1 MIEWFDNHC
10 HLSEN
15 PEEEI
20 LRAREALVTGFVN
33 VGTDLETSQMAME
46 KAKRFPDVWSTA
58 GVHPHEA
65 RKGVDGIK
73 DLLEDPNVV
82 AVGEAGLD
90 YHYDYSPR
98 EDQNRVFAEQI
109 EMANTSK
116 LPLVIHTREAWEE
129 TFKILDSEGV
139 PASTVFHCFTGGK
152 EEAKEC
158 LKRGAY
164 LSFSGII
171 TFNKSELLREA
182 ASECPLDRA
191 MIETDSP
198 YLTPVPFRGKKNEPA
213 YVSDIGLKCAELFG
227 IEPKILAERLTEN
240 TRRFFELKRPN

>member
-15 PEEEI
+15 AEEEI
-20 LRAREALVTGFVN
+20 LKARKALVAGFIN
-33 VGTDLETSQMAME
+33 VGTDFETSSEAIE
-46 KAKRFPDVWSTA
+46 KAKILPDVWATA

-65 RKGVDGIK
+65 RKGIDGIEG
-73 DLLEDPNVV
+73 LLEDSNVV

-90 YHYDYSPR
+90 YHYDHSPR
-98 EDQNRVFAEQI
+98 EDQKKVFAEQI
-109 EMANTSK
+109 ELANKSE
-116 LPLVIHTREAWEE
+116 LPLVIHTREAWED

-139 PASTVFHCFTGGK
+139 PKSIVFHCFTGGTI
-152 EEAKEC
+152 EAKEC
-158 LKRGAY
+158 LERGAY

-171 TFNKSELLREA
+171 TFKNSESLREA

-191 MIETDSP
+191 MIETDSL

-213 YVSDIGLKCAELFG
+213 NVVLVGQELAYLQDKSPEEIALATTQNALDFYGLL
-227 IEPKILAERLTEN
+227 
-240 TRRFFELKRPN
+240 

>member
-20 LRAREALVTGFVN
+20 LKARKALVAGFIN
-33 VGTDLETSQMAME
+33 VGTDFETSSEAIE
-46 KAKRFPDVWSTA
+46 KAKILPDVWATA

-65 RKGVDGIK
+65 RKGIDGIEG
-73 DLLEDPNVV
+73 LLEDSNVV

-90 YHYDYSPR
+90 YHYDHSPR
-98 EDQNRVFAEQI
+98 EDQKKVFAEQI
-109 EMANTSK
+109 ELANKSE
-116 LPLVIHTREAWEE
+116 LPLVIHTREAWED

-139 PASTVFHCFTGGK
+139 PKSIVFHCFTGGTI
-152 EEAKEC
+152 EAKEC
-158 LKRGAY
+158 LERGAY

-171 TFNKSELLREA
+171 TFKKSESLREA

-213 YVSDIGLKCAELFG
+213 NVVLVGQELAYLQDKSPEEIALATTQNALDFYGLL
-227 IEPKILAERLTEN
+227 
-240 TRRFFELKRPN
+240 

>member
-10 HLSEN
+10 HLPEN

-20 LRAREALVTGFVN
+20 LRARKELVVGFVN
-33 VGTDLETSQMAME
+33 VGTDLETSRMAKE
-46 KAKRFPDVWSTA
+46 KAKIFPDVWSTA

-65 RKGVDGIK
+65 RKGIEGIK
-73 DLLEDPNVV
+73 DLLKDSNVV

-90 YHYDYSPR
+90 YHYDHSPR
-98 EDQNRVFAEQI
+98 EDQNRVFAEHI
-109 EMANTSK
+109 EMAHTFN

-139 PASTVFHCFTGGK
+139 PESTVFHCFTGGK
-152 EEAKEC
+152 DEAKEC

-171 TFNKSELLREA
+171 TFKKSELLREA

-213 YVSDIGLKCAELFG
+213 NVVLVGKELANLQDKPLEEIASATTQNALDFYGLRK
-227 IEPKILAERLTEN
+227 K
-240 TRRFFELKRPN
+240 

>member
-10 HLSEN
+10 HLPEN

-20 LRAREALVTGFVN
+20 LRARKELVVGFVN
-33 VGTDLETSQMAME
+33 VGTDLETSRMAKE
-46 KAKRFPDVWSTA
+46 KAKIFPDVWSTA

-65 RKGVDGIK
+65 RKGIEGIK
-73 DLLEDPNVV
+73 DLLKDSNVV

-90 YHYDYSPR
+90 YHYDHSPR
-98 EDQNRVFAEQI
+98 EDQNRVFAEHI
-109 EMANTSK
+109 EMAHTSN

-139 PASTVFHCFTGGK
+139 PESTVFHCFTGGK
-152 EEAKEC
+152 DEAKEC

-164 LSFSGII
+164 LSFSVII
-171 TFNKSELLREA
+171 TFKKSELLREA
-182 ASECPLDRA
+182 ASECPLDRV

-213 YVSDIGLKCAELFG
+213 NVVLVGKELANLQDKPLEEIASATTQNALDFYGLRK
-227 IEPKILAERLTEN
+227 K
-240 TRRFFELKRPN
+240 

>member
-10 HLSEN
+10 HLPEN

-20 LRAREALVTGFVN
+20 LRARKELVIGFVN
-33 VGTDLETSQMAME
+33 VGTDLETSRMAKE
-46 KAKRFPDVWSTA
+46 KAKIFPDVWSTA

-65 RKGVDGIK
+65 RKGIEGIK
-73 DLLEDPNVV
+73 DLLKDSNVV

-90 YHYDYSPR
+90 YHYDHSPR
-98 EDQNRVFAEQI
+98 EDQNRVFSEHI
-109 EMANTSK
+109 EMAHTSN

-139 PASTVFHCFTGGK
+139 PESTVFHCFTGGK
-152 EEAKEC
+152 DEAKEC

-171 TFNKSELLREA
+171 TFKKSELLREA

-213 YVSDIGLKCAELFG
+213 NVVLVGKELANLQDKPLEEIASATTQNALDFYGLRK
-227 IEPKILAERLTEN
+227 K
-240 TRRFFELKRPN
+240 

>member
-15 PEEEI
+15 AEEEI
-20 LRAREALVTGFVN
+20 LKARKALVAGFIN
-33 VGTDLETSQMAME
+33 VGTDFETSSEAIE
-46 KAKRFPDVWSTA
+46 KAKILPDVWATA

-65 RKGVDGIK
+65 RKGIDGIEG
-73 DLLEDPNVV
+73 LLEDSNVV

-90 YHYDYSPR
+90 YHYDHSPR
-98 EDQNRVFAEQI
+98 EDQKKVFAEQI
-109 EMANTSK
+109 ELANKSE
-116 LPLVIHTREAWEE
+116 LPLVIHTREAWED
-129 TFKILDSEGV
+129 TFKILDSEGL
-139 PASTVFHCFTGGK
+139 PKSIVFHCFTGGTI
-152 EEAKEC
+152 EAKEC
-158 LKRGAY
+158 LERGAY

-171 TFNKSELLREA
+171 TFKKSESLRDA

-213 YVSDIGLKCAELFG
+213 NVVLVGQELAYLQDKSPEEIALATTQNALDFYGL
-227 IEPKILAERLTEN
+227 R
-240 TRRFFELKRPN
+240 

>member
-15 PEEEI
+15 TEEEI
-20 LRAREALVTGFVN
+20 LKARKALVVGFIN
-33 VGTDLETSQMAME
+33 VGTDFETSCEAIE
-46 KAKRFPDVWSTA
+46 KARILPDVWATA

-65 RKGVDGIK
+65 KKGIEGIE
-73 DLLEDPNVV
+73 DLLGDPNVV

-98 EDQNRVFAEQI
+98 EDQRKVFAKQV
-109 EMANTSK
+109 EMANKSN

-139 PASTVFHCFTGGK
+139 PKSTVFHCFTGGTI
-152 EEAKEC
+152 EAKEC
-158 LKRGAY
+158 LERGAY

-171 TFNKSELLREA
+171 TFKRSESLREA

-213 YVSDIGLKCAELFG
+213 NVGLIGKELAYLQDKSSEE
-227 IEPKILAERLTEN
+227 IALATTQNALDFYGLR
-240 TRRFFELKRPN
+240 

>member
-10 HLSEN
+10 HLPEN
-15 PEEEI
+15 PEEDI
-20 LRAREALVTGFVN
+20 RRARKELVVGFVN
-33 VGTDLETSQMAME
+33 VGTDLETSRMAKE
-46 KAKRFPDVWSTA
+46 KAKIFSDVWSTA

-65 RKGVDGIK
+65 RKGIEGIK
-73 DLLEDPNVV
+73 DLLKDSNVV

-90 YHYDYSPR
+90 YHYDHSPR
-98 EDQNRVFAEQI
+98 EDQNRVFAEHI
-109 EMANTSK
+109 EMAHTFN

-139 PASTVFHCFTGGK
+139 PESTVFHCFTGGK
-152 EEAKEC
+152 DEAKEC

-171 TFNKSELLREA
+171 TFKKSELLREA

-213 YVSDIGLKCAELFG
+213 NVVLVGKELANLQDKPLEEIASATTQNALDFYGLRK
-227 IEPKILAERLTEN
+227 K
-240 TRRFFELKRPN
+240 

>member
-10 HLSEN
+10 HLPEN

-20 LRAREALVTGFVN
+20 LRARKELVVGFVN
-33 VGTDLETSQMAME
+33 VGTDLETSRMAKE
-46 KAKRFPDVWSTA
+46 KAKIFPDVWSTA

-65 RKGVDGIK
+65 RKGIEGIK
-73 DLLEDPNVV
+73 DLLKDSNVV

-90 YHYDYSPR
+90 YHYDHSPR
-98 EDQNRVFAEQI
+98 EDQNRVFAEHI
-109 EMANTSK
+109 EMAHTSN

-139 PASTVFHCFTGGK
+139 PESTVFHCFTGGK
-152 EEAKEC
+152 DEAKEC

-171 TFNKSELLREA
+171 TFKKSELLREA

-191 MIETDSP
+191 MIEPDSP

-213 YVSDIGLKCAELFG
+213 NVVLVGKELANLQDKPLEEIASATTQNALDFYGLRK
-227 IEPKILAERLTEN
+227 K
-240 TRRFFELKRPN
+240 

>member
-15 PEEEI
+15 AEEEI
-20 LRAREALVTGFVN
+20 LKARKALVAGFIN
-33 VGTDLETSQMAME
+33 VGTDFETSSEAIE
-46 KAKRFPDVWSTA
+46 KAKILPDVWATA

-65 RKGVDGIK
+65 RKGIDGIEG
-73 DLLEDPNVV
+73 LLEDSNVV

-90 YHYDYSPR
+90 YHYDHSPR
-98 EDQNRVFAEQI
+98 EDQKKVFAEQI
-109 EMANTSK
+109 ELANKSE
-116 LPLVIHTREAWEE
+116 LPLVIHTREAWED

-139 PASTVFHCFTGGK
+139 PKSIVFHCFTGGTI
-152 EEAKEC
+152 EAKEC
-158 LKRGAY
+158 LERGAY

-171 TFNKSELLREA
+171 TFKNSESLREA

-213 YVSDIGLKCAELFG
+213 NVVLVGQELAYLQDKSPEEIALATTQNALDFYGL
-227 IEPKILAERLTEN
+227 R
-240 TRRFFELKRPN
+240 

>member
-15 PEEEI
+15 AEEEI
-20 LRAREALVTGFVN
+20 LKARKALVAGFIN
-33 VGTDLETSQMAME
+33 VGTDFETSSEAIE
-46 KAKRFPDVWSTA
+46 KAKILPDVWATA

-65 RKGVDGIK
+65 RKGIDGIEG
-73 DLLEDPNVV
+73 LLEDSNVV

-90 YHYDYSPR
+90 YHYDHSPR
-98 EDQNRVFAEQI
+98 EDQKKVFAEQI
-109 EMANTSK
+109 ELANKSE
-116 LPLVIHTREAWEE
+116 LPLVIHTREAWED
-129 TFKILDSEGV
+129 TFKILDSEGL
-139 PASTVFHCFTGGK
+139 PKSIVFHCFTGGTI
-152 EEAKEC
+152 EAKEC
-158 LKRGAY
+158 LERGAY

-171 TFNKSELLREA
+171 TFKNSESLREA

-213 YVSDIGLKCAELFG
+213 NVVLVGQELAYLQDKSPEEIALATTQNALDFYGLL
-227 IEPKILAERLTEN
+227 
-240 TRRFFELKRPN
+240 

>member
-20 LRAREALVTGFVN
+20 LKARKALVAGFIN
-33 VGTDLETSQMAME
+33 VGTDFETSSEAIE
-46 KAKRFPDVWSTA
+46 KAKILPDVWATA

-65 RKGVDGIK
+65 RKGIDGIE
-73 DLLEDPNVV
+73 DLLEDSNVV

-90 YHYDYSPR
+90 YHYDHSPR
-98 EDQNRVFAEQI
+98 EDQKKVFAQQI
-109 EMANTSK
+109 ELANKSG
-116 LPLVIHTREAWEE
+116 LPLVIHTREAWED

-139 PASTVFHCFTGGK
+139 PKSIVFHCFTGGTI
-152 EEAKEC
+152 EAKEC
-158 LKRGAY
+158 LERGAY

-171 TFNKSELLREA
+171 TFKKSESLREA

-213 YVSDIGLKCAELFG
+213 NVVLVGQELAYLQDKSPEEIALATTQNALDFYGL
-227 IEPKILAERLTEN
+227 R
-240 TRRFFELKRPN
+240 

>member
-15 PEEEI
+15 AEEEI
-20 LRAREALVTGFVN
+20 LKARKALVAGFIN
-33 VGTDLETSQMAME
+33 VGTDFETSSEAIE
-46 KAKRFPDVWSTA
+46 KAKILPDVWATA

-65 RKGVDGIK
+65 RKGIDGIEG
-73 DLLEDPNVV
+73 LLEDSNVV

-90 YHYDYSPR
+90 YHYDHSPR
-98 EDQNRVFAEQI
+98 EDQKKVFAEQI
-109 EMANTSK
+109 ELANKSE
-116 LPLVIHTREAWEE
+116 LPLVIHTREAWED

-139 PASTVFHCFTGGK
+139 PKSIVFHCFTGGTI
-152 EEAKEC
+152 EAKEC
-158 LKRGAY
+158 LERGAY

-171 TFNKSELLREA
+171 TFKNSESLREA

-213 YVSDIGLKCAELFG
+213 NVVLVGQELAYLQDKSPEEIALATTQNALDFYGLL
-227 IEPKILAERLTEN
+227 
-240 TRRFFELKRPN
+240 

>member
-20 LRAREALVTGFVN
+20 LKARKALVAGFIN
-33 VGTDLETSQMAME
+33 VGTDFETSSEAIE
-46 KAKRFPDVWSTA
+46 KAKIFPDVWATA

-65 RKGVDGIK
+65 RKGIDGIEG
-73 DLLEDPNVV
+73 LLEDSNVV

-90 YHYDYSPR
+90 YHYDHSPR
-98 EDQNRVFAEQI
+98 EDQKKVFAQQI
-109 EMANTSK
+109 ELANKSE
-116 LPLVIHTREAWEE
+116 LPLVIHTREAWED

-139 PASTVFHCFTGGK
+139 PKSIVFHCFTGGTI
-152 EEAKEC
+152 EAKEC
-158 LKRGAY
+158 LERGAY

-171 TFNKSELLREA
+171 TFKKSESLRDA

-198 YLTPVPFRGKKNEPA
+198 YLTPVPFTGKKNEPA
-213 YVSDIGLKCAELFG
+213 NVVLVGQELAYLQDKSPEEIALATTQNALDFYGL
-227 IEPKILAERLTEN
+227 R
-240 TRRFFELKRPN
+240 

>member
-15 PEEEI
+15 AEEEI
-20 LRAREALVTGFVN
+20 LRAREASVIGFVN
-33 VGTDLETSQMAME
+33 VGTDLVSSRKAME
-46 KAKRFPDVWSTA
+46 KARMLSGVWATA

-65 RKGVDGIK
+65 LKGIDGIE
-73 DLLEDPNVV
+73 DLLEDSNVV

-109 EMANTSK
+109 EMANKSN

-139 PASTVFHCFTGGK
+139 PNSTVFHCFTGGK
-152 EEAKEC
+152 VEAKEC

-171 TFNKSELLREA
+171 TFKKSESLREA

-213 YVSDIGLKCAELFG
+213 NVSLVGKELAYLQDKSSEEIALATTQNALDFYGL
-227 IEPKILAERLTEN
+227 R
-240 TRRFFELKRPN
+240 

>member
-20 LRAREALVTGFVN
+20 LKARKALVAGFIN
-33 VGTDLETSQMAME
+33 VGTDFETSSEAIE
-46 KAKRFPDVWSTA
+46 KAKIFPDVWATA

-65 RKGVDGIK
+65 RKGIDGIE
-73 DLLEDPNVV
+73 DLLEDSNVV

-90 YHYDYSPR
+90 YHYDHSPR
-98 EDQNRVFAEQI
+98 EDQKKVFAQQI
-109 EMANTSK
+109 ELANKSE
-116 LPLVIHTREAWEE
+116 LPLVIHTREAWED
-129 TFKILDSEGV
+129 TFKILDSEGL
-139 PASTVFHCFTGGK
+139 PKSIVFHCFTGGTI
-152 EEAKEC
+152 EAKEC
-158 LKRGAY
+158 LERGAY

-171 TFNKSELLREA
+171 TFKNSESLREA

-213 YVSDIGLKCAELFG
+213 NVVLVGQELAYLQDKSPEEIALATTQNALDFYGLL
-227 IEPKILAERLTEN
+227 
-240 TRRFFELKRPN
+240 

>member
-10 HLSEN
+10 HLPEN

-20 LRAREALVTGFVN
+20 LRAREELVVGFVN
-33 VGTDLETSQMAME
+33 VGTDLETSRMAKE
-46 KAKRFPDVWSTA
+46 KAKIFSDVWSTA

-65 RKGVDGIK
+65 RKGIEGIK
-73 DLLEDPNVV
+73 DLLKDSNVV

-90 YHYDYSPR
+90 YHYDHSPR
-98 EDQNRVFAEQI
+98 EDQNRVFAEHI
-109 EMANTSK
+109 EMAHTSN

-139 PASTVFHCFTGGK
+139 PESTVFHCFTGGK
-152 EEAKEC
+152 DEAKEC

-171 TFNKSELLREA
+171 TFKKSELLREA

-198 YLTPVPFRGKKNEPA
+198 YLTPVPFRGKKNDPA
-213 YVSDIGLKCAELFG
+213 NVVLVGKELANLQDKPLEEIASATTQNALDFYGLRK
-227 IEPKILAERLTEN
+227 K
-240 TRRFFELKRPN
+240 

>member
-10 HLSEN
+10 HLPEN

-20 LRAREALVTGFVN
+20 FRAREELVVGFVN
-33 VGTDLETSQMAME
+33 VGTDLETSRMAKE
-46 KAKRFPDVWSTA
+46 KAKIFSDVWSTA

-65 RKGVDGIK
+65 RKGIEGIK
-73 DLLEDPNVV
+73 DLLKDSNVV

-90 YHYDYSPR
+90 YYYDHSPR
-98 EDQNRVFAEQI
+98 EDQNRVFAEHI
-109 EMANTSK
+109 EMAHTSN

-139 PASTVFHCFTGGK
+139 PESTVFHCFTGGK
-152 EEAKEC
+152 DEAKEC

-171 TFNKSELLREA
+171 TFKKSELLREA

-213 YVSDIGLKCAELFG
+213 NVVLVGKELANLQDKPLEEIASATTQNALDFYGLRK
-227 IEPKILAERLTEN
+227 K
-240 TRRFFELKRPN
+240 

>member
-15 PEEEI
+15 AEEEI
-20 LRAREALVTGFVN
+20 LKARKALVAGFIN
-33 VGTDLETSQMAME
+33 VGTDFETSSEAIE
-46 KAKRFPDVWSTA
+46 KAKILPDVWATA

-65 RKGVDGIK
+65 RKGIDCIECLLVDS
-73 DLLEDPNVV
+73 NVV

-90 YHYDYSPR
+90 YHYDHSPR
-98 EDQNRVFAEQI
+98 EDQKKVFAEQI
-109 EMANTSK
+109 ELANKSE
-116 LPLVIHTREAWEE
+116 LPLVIHTREAWED
-129 TFKILDSEGV
+129 TFKILDSEGL
-139 PASTVFHCFTGGK
+139 PKSIVFHCFTGGTI
-152 EEAKEC
+152 EAKEC
-158 LKRGAY
+158 LERGAN

-171 TFNKSELLREA
+171 TFKNSESLREA

-213 YVSDIGLKCAELFG
+213 NVVLVGQELAYLQDKSPEEIALATTQNALDFYGLL
-227 IEPKILAERLTEN
+227 
-240 TRRFFELKRPN
+240 

>member
-15 PEEEI
+15 AEEEI
-20 LRAREALVTGFVN
+20 LKARKALVAGFIN
-33 VGTDLETSQMAME
+33 VGTDFETSSEAIE
-46 KAKRFPDVWSTA
+46 KAKILPDVWATA

-65 RKGVDGIK
+65 RKGIDGIE
-73 DLLEDPNVV
+73 DLLEDSNVV

-90 YHYDYSPR
+90 YHYDHSPR
-98 EDQNRVFAEQI
+98 EDQKKDFAQQI
-109 EMANTSK
+109 ELANKSE
-116 LPLVIHTREAWEE
+116 LPLVIHTREAWED

-139 PASTVFHCFTGGK
+139 PKSIVFHCFTGGTI
-152 EEAKEC
+152 EAKEC
-158 LKRGAY
+158 LERGAY

-171 TFNKSELLREA
+171 TFKKSESLRDA

-213 YVSDIGLKCAELFG
+213 NVVLVGQELAYLQDKSPEEIALATTQNALDFYGL
-227 IEPKILAERLTEN
+227 R
-240 TRRFFELKRPN
+240 

>member
-20 LRAREALVTGFVN
+20 LKARKALVAGFIN
-33 VGTDLETSQMAME
+33 VGTDFETSSEAIE
-46 KAKRFPDVWSTA
+46 KAKIFPDVWATA

-65 RKGVDGIK
+65 RKGIDGIEG
-73 DLLEDPNVV
+73 LLEDSNVV
-82 AVGEAGLD
+82 AVGEAGLE
-90 YHYDYSPR
+90 YHYDHSPR
-98 EDQNRVFAEQI
+98 EDQKKVFAQQI
-109 EMANTSK
+109 ELANKSE
-116 LPLVIHTREAWEE
+116 LPLVIHTREAWED

-139 PASTVFHCFTGGK
+139 PKSIVFHCFTGGTI
-152 EEAKEC
+152 EAKEC
-158 LKRGAY
+158 LERGAY

-171 TFNKSELLREA
+171 TFKKSESLRDA

-213 YVSDIGLKCAELFG
+213 NVVLVGQELAYLQDKSPEEIALATTQNALDFYGL
-227 IEPKILAERLTEN
+227 R
-240 TRRFFELKRPN
+240 

>member
-20 LRAREALVTGFVN
+20 LKARKALVAGFIN
-33 VGTDLETSQMAME
+33 VGTDFETSSEAIE
-46 KAKRFPDVWSTA
+46 KTKIFPDVWATA

-65 RKGVDGIK
+65 RKGIDGIE
-73 DLLEDPNVV
+73 DLLEDSNVV

-90 YHYDYSPR
+90 YHYDHSPR
-98 EDQNRVFAEQI
+98 EDQKKVFAQQI
-109 EMANTSK
+109 ELANKSG
-116 LPLVIHTREAWEE
+116 LPLVIHTREAWED
-129 TFKILDSEGV
+129 TFKILDSEGL
-139 PASTVFHCFTGGK
+139 PKSIVFHCFTGGTI
-152 EEAKEC
+152 EAKEC
-158 LKRGAY
+158 LERGAY

-171 TFNKSELLREA
+171 TFKKSESLRDA

-213 YVSDIGLKCAELFG
+213 NVVLVGQELAYLQDKSPEEIALATTQNALDFYGL
-227 IEPKILAERLTEN
+227 R
-240 TRRFFELKRPN
+240 

>member
-10 HLSEN
+10 HLPEN

-20 LRAREALVTGFVN
+20 LRARKELVVGFVN
-33 VGTDLETSQMAME
+33 VGTDLETSRMAKE
-46 KAKRFPDVWSTA
+46 KAKIFPDVWSTA

-65 RKGVDGIK
+65 RKGIEGIK
-73 DLLEDPNVV
+73 DLLKDSNVV

-90 YHYDYSPR
+90 YYYDHSPR
-98 EDQNRVFAEQI
+98 EDQNRVFAEHI
-109 EMANTSK
+109 EMAHTFN

-139 PASTVFHCFTGGK
+139 PESTVFHCFTGGK
-152 EEAKEC
+152 DEAKEC

-171 TFNKSELLREA
+171 TFKKSELLREA

-213 YVSDIGLKCAELFG
+213 NVVLVGKELANLQDKPLEEIATATTQNALDFYGLRK
-227 IEPKILAERLTEN
+227 K
-240 TRRFFELKRPN
+240 

>member
-15 PEEEI
+15 IEEEI
-20 LRAREALVTGFVN
+20 LKARKALVVGFIN
-33 VGTDLETSQMAME
+33 VGTDFETSCEAIETARML
-46 KAKRFPDVWSTA
+46 PDVWATA

-65 RKGVDGIK
+65 KKGIEGIE
-73 DLLEDPNVV
+73 DLLGDPNVV

-98 EDQNRVFAEQI
+98 EDQRKVFAEQI
-109 EMANTSK
+109 EMANKSN

-129 TFKILDSEGV
+129 TFEILDSEGV
-139 PASTVFHCFTGGK
+139 PKSTVFHCFTGGTI
-152 EEAKEC
+152 EAKEC
-158 LKRGAY
+158 LERGAY

-171 TFNKSELLREA
+171 TFKRSESLREA

-213 YVSDIGLKCAELFG
+213 NVGLIGKELAYLQDKSSEE
-227 IEPKILAERLTEN
+227 IALATTQNALDFYGLR
-240 TRRFFELKRPN
+240 

>member
-10 HLSEN
+10 HLPEN

-20 LRAREALVTGFVN
+20 LRARKELVVGFVN
-33 VGTDLETSQMAME
+33 VGTDLETSRMAKE
-46 KAKRFPDVWSTA
+46 KAKIFSDVWSTA

-65 RKGVDGIK
+65 RKGIEGIK
-73 DLLEDPNVV
+73 DLLKDSNVV

-90 YHYDYSPR
+90 YHYDHSPR
-98 EDQNRVFAEQI
+98 EDQNRVFAEHI
-109 EMANTSK
+109 EMAHTSN

-139 PASTVFHCFTGGK
+139 PESTVFHCFTGGK
-152 EEAKEC
+152 DEAKEC

-171 TFNKSELLREA
+171 TFKKSELLREA

-213 YVSDIGLKCAELFG
+213 NVVLVGKELANLQDKPLEEIASATTQNALDFYGLRK
-227 IEPKILAERLTEN
+227 K
-240 TRRFFELKRPN
+240 

>member
-20 LRAREALVTGFVN
+20 LKARKALVAGFIN
-33 VGTDLETSQMAME
+33 VGTDFETSSEAIE
-46 KAKRFPDVWSTA
+46 KAKILPDVWATA

-65 RKGVDGIK
+65 RKGIDGIEG
-73 DLLEDPNVV
+73 LLEDSNVV
-82 AVGEAGLD
+82 AVGEAGLE
-90 YHYDYSPR
+90 YHYDHSPR
-98 EDQNRVFAEQI
+98 EDQKKVFAEQI
-109 EMANTSK
+109 ELANK
-116 LPLVIHTREAWEE
+116 AELPLVIHTREAWED

-139 PASTVFHCFTGGK
+139 PKSIVFHCFTGGTI
-152 EEAKEC
+152 EAKEC
-158 LKRGAY
+158 LERGAY

-171 TFNKSELLREA
+171 TFKKSESLREA

-213 YVSDIGLKCAELFG
+213 NVVLVGQELAYLQDKSPEEIALATTQNALDFYGL
-227 IEPKILAERLTEN
+227 R
-240 TRRFFELKRPN
+240 

>member
-20 LRAREALVTGFVN
+20 LKARKALVAGFIN
-33 VGTDLETSQMAME
+33 VGTDFETSSEAIE
-46 KAKRFPDVWSTA
+46 KAKIFPDVWATA

-65 RKGVDGIK
+65 RKGIDGIE
-73 DLLEDPNVV
+73 DLLEDSNVV

-90 YHYDYSPR
+90 YHYDHSPR
-98 EDQNRVFAEQI
+98 EDQKKVFAQQI
-109 EMANTSK
+109 ELANKSE
-116 LPLVIHTREAWEE
+116 LPLVIHTREAWED

-139 PASTVFHCFTGGK
+139 PKSIVFHCFTGGTI
-152 EEAKEC
+152 EAKEC
-158 LKRGAY
+158 LERGAY

-171 TFNKSELLREA
+171 TFKKSESLREA

-213 YVSDIGLKCAELFG
+213 NVVLVGQELAYLQDKSPEEIALATTQNALDFYGLL
-227 IEPKILAERLTEN
+227 
-240 TRRFFELKRPN
+240 

>member
-15 PEEEI
+15 IEEEI
-20 LRAREALVTGFVN
+20 LKARKALVVGFIN
-33 VGTDLETSQMAME
+33 VGTDFETSCEAIE
-46 KAKRFPDVWSTA
+46 KARMLPDVWATA

-65 RKGVDGIK
+65 KKGIEGIE
-73 DLLEDPNVV
+73 DLLGDPNVV

-98 EDQNRVFAEQI
+98 EDQRKVFAEQI
-109 EMANTSK
+109 EMANKSN

-129 TFKILDSEGV
+129 TFEILDSEGV
-139 PASTVFHCFTGGK
+139 PKSTVFHCFTGGTI
-152 EEAKEC
+152 EAKEC
-158 LKRGAY
+158 LERGAY

-171 TFNKSELLREA
+171 TFKRSESLREA

-213 YVSDIGLKCAELFG
+213 NVGLIGKELAYLQDKSSEE
-227 IEPKILAERLTEN
+227 IALATTQNALDFYGLR
-240 TRRFFELKRPN
+240 

>member
-10 HLSEN
+10 HLPEN

-20 LRAREALVTGFVN
+20 LRARKELVIGFVN
-33 VGTDLETSQMAME
+33 VGTDLETSRMAKE
-46 KAKRFPDVWSTA
+46 KAKIFPDVWSTA

-65 RKGVDGIK
+65 RKGIEGIK
-73 DLLEDPNVV
+73 DLLKDSNVV

-90 YHYDYSPR
+90 YHYDHSPR
-98 EDQNRVFAEQI
+98 EDQNRVFAEHI
-109 EMANTSK
+109 EMAHTSN

-139 PASTVFHCFTGGK
+139 PESTVFHCFTGGK
-152 EEAKEC
+152 DEAKEC

-171 TFNKSELLREA
+171 TFKKSELLREA

-213 YVSDIGLKCAELFG
+213 NVVLVGKELANLQDKPLEEIASATTQNALDFYGLRK
-227 IEPKILAERLTEN
+227 K
-240 TRRFFELKRPN
+240 

>member
-15 PEEEI
+15 TEEEI
-20 LRAREALVTGFVN
+20 LRAREASVVGFVN
-33 VGTDLETSQMAME
+33 VGTDLETSRMAKE
-46 KAKRFPDVWSTA
+46 KAKIFPDVWSTA

-65 RKGVDGIK
+65 RKGIEGIK
-73 DLLEDPNVV
+73 DLLKDSNVV

-90 YHYDYSPR
+90 YHYDHSPR
-98 EDQNRVFAEQI
+98 EDQNRVFAEHI
-109 EMANTSK
+109 EMAHTSN

-129 TFKILDSEGV
+129 TFEILDSEGV
-139 PASTVFHCFTGGK
+139 PESTVFHCFTGGK
-152 EEAKEC
+152 DEAKEC

-171 TFNKSELLREA
+171 TFKKSELLREA

-191 MIETDSP
+191 MIETASP

-213 YVSDIGLKCAELFG
+213 NVVLVGKELANLQDKPLEEIASATTQNALDFYGLRK
-227 IEPKILAERLTEN
+227 N
-240 TRRFFELKRPN
+240 

>member
-15 PEEEI
+15 IEEEI
-20 LRAREALVTGFVN
+20 LKARKALVVGFIN
-33 VGTDLETSQMAME
+33 VGTDFETSCEAIE
-46 KAKRFPDVWSTA
+46 KARILPDVWATA

-65 RKGVDGIK
+65 KKGIEGIE
-73 DLLEDPNVV
+73 DLLGDPNVV

-98 EDQNRVFAEQI
+98 ADQRKVFAKQV
-109 EMANTSK
+109 EMANKSN

-139 PASTVFHCFTGGK
+139 PKSTVFHCFTGGTI
-152 EEAKEC
+152 EAKEC
-158 LKRGAY
+158 LERGAY

-171 TFNKSELLREA
+171 TFKRSESLREA
-182 ASECPLDRA
+182 ASKCPLDRA

-198 YLTPVPFRGKKNEPA
+198 YLTPVPLRGKKNEPA
-213 YVSDIGLKCAELFG
+213 NVGLVGQELAYLQDKSSEE
-227 IEPKILAERLTEN
+227 IALATTQNALDFYGLR
-240 TRRFFELKRPN
+240 

>member
-10 HLSEN
+10 HLPEN

-20 LRAREALVTGFVN
+20 LRARKELVVGFVN
-33 VGTDLETSQMAME
+33 VGTDLETSRMAKE
-46 KAKRFPDVWSTA
+46 KAKIFSDVWSTA

-65 RKGVDGIK
+65 RKGIEGIK
-73 DLLEDPNVV
+73 DLLKDSNVV

-90 YHYDYSPR
+90 YHYDHSPR
-98 EDQNRVFAEQI
+98 EDQNRVFAEHI
-109 EMANTSK
+109 EMAHTFN

-139 PASTVFHCFTGGK
+139 PESTVFHCFTGGK
-152 EEAKEC
+152 DEAKEC

-171 TFNKSELLREA
+171 TFKKSELLREA

-213 YVSDIGLKCAELFG
+213 NVVLVGKELANLQDKPLEEIASATTQNALDFYGLRK
-227 IEPKILAERLTEN
+227 K
-240 TRRFFELKRPN
+240 